1 MSRHNPS
8 VSDES
13 RKARSRTSSQTSYSV
28 HMSSYSPQA
37 SHINISTKRSS
48 VHSHTKAP
56 QPSPLKMVTTS
67 STAHQHH
74 HHPRDDVSYYF
85 LPSEAD
91 LACQGWMTP
100 TVIDDDDLM
109 FGGKSLSEWY
119 EEERMQAA
127 SPRKRSD
134 VAAKGYG
141 NTTHI
146 RTSITARKHNHPNRQ
161 RSRRATNFTDDTWN
175 STLFY

>member
-8 VSDES
+8 VTDDS

-28 HMSSYSPQA
+28 HMSSHSPQA

-127 SPRKRSD
+127 SPPEEERR
-134 VAAKGYG
+134 G
-141 NTTHI
+141 
-146 RTSITARKHNHPNRQ
+146 RQ
-161 RSRRATNFTDDTWN
+161 RVSNLVDSHRLTTRLENPGC
-175 STLFY
+175 

>member
-1 MSRHNPS
+1 
-8 VSDES
+8 
-13 RKARSRTSSQTSYSV
+13 
-28 HMSSYSPQA
+28 MSSHSPQS
-37 SHINISTKRSS
+37 SHINISTKRNS
-48 VHSHTKAP
+48 VHAHTHPKAS

-67 STAHQHH
+67 STAHHQ

-85 LPSEAD
+85 LPSESD

-127 SPRKRSD
+127 SPPEEERRGRQRVSISLSF
-134 VAAKGYG
+134 YCM
-141 NTTHI
+141 
-146 RTSITARKHNHPNRQ
+146 RTSSGHYGI
-161 RSRRATNFTDDTWN
+161 
-175 STLFY
+175 